1 MKKTVLTILIVL
13 FAVISVYGATNE
25 DETYN
30 FSYAL
35 NDGEKLEKTYKSS
48 DVLNIELEPND
59 QLAFYIPANATT
71 GFQWVLK
78 DDFEDKF
85 VQLLSSEYI
94 APDSELMG
102 AGGTSVWIF
111 KALEEGVTTL
121 AFEYIRPWEE
131 DVDPNIILL
140 IQVHVKAK

>member
-25 DETYN
+25 DEAYN

-59 QLAFYIPANATT
+59 QLVFYIPANATT

>member
-131 DVDPNIILL
+131 DIDPNIILL

>member
-85 VQLLSSEYI
+85 VQLLSSEYN

-102 AGGTSVWIF
+102 AERRSGFLRHWKRV
-111 KALEEGVTTL
+111 
-121 AFEYIRPWEE
+121 
-131 DVDPNIILL
+131 
-140 IQVHVKAK
+140 